1 VTEGE
6 DERAERA
13 ARAPPHRSW
22 RPSARS
28 LRSTRRLDYAVGGL
42 TVGLFLTGQLVFLE
56 GPHPHDPA
64 RYFQTA
70 VTFPDIGADLFTL
83 RVGVVAPM
91 LAAVLA
97 FGPSEAAFYAVPLVS
112 GMVLVG
118 AVYATMLVLFHDRVL
133 AAAAALVT
141 GLNVHYLLN
150 SSHTFPDVVVTATF
164 TVAFLCLLLAGRRLE
179 ENRGHGHAQTAL
191 IVCAGVLLGWSY
203 LAREFSPTLLPVVV
217 ALLIAFRYPLSQ
229 IAVLAVSAVATVAVE
244 PLYGLVGRGEPFV
257 RWQLLLSR
265 AEFIDPRKEDRME
278 FIQGQLN
285 GLPDTLIVFPRLL
298 LAWASGWTF
307 FLLVGALLVA
317 LALFRDRRLWLL
329 FIWSSSVFLA
339 MAAVGLGSLSS
350 GAWILNITNIR
361 YWYPI
366 LPPLAMGAFGGL
378 WLLLRARFSGRNG
391 EHVARGATLVLAAA
405 ILVPGFVE
413 FAACS
418 EKEGWKTD
426 PAKRWHELRSW
437 FSTPEAARFEAVFTD
452 WTSWRLLPAYTSSTF
467 GRARWNGQ
475 IQTLEPVGGF
485 VPTERLETSLLLVH
499 KDRWGTSTSTES
511 QWKELND
518 EWSPVF
524 VTGDQRMV
532 VLAHETALGGAPVPA
547 EADWW
552 RTSPVPANT
561 VPPGTC
567 GISPYEPPD

>member
-1 VTEGE
+1 MTEGQ
-6 DERAERA
+6 DERAGHA
-13 ARAPPHRSW
+13 ARAPPRRSSSPFP
-22 RPSARS
+22 RPS
-28 LRSTRRLDYAVGGL
+28 RSTGLDWAVGGL
-42 TVGLFLTGQLVFLE
+42 TVGLFLIGQLIFLE

-83 RVGVVAPM
+83 RVGVVAPVY
-91 LAAVLA
+91 AAVLV

-118 AVYATMLVLFHDRVL
+118 AVFATMVVLFRDRVL

-150 SSHTFPDVVVTATF
+150 SSHTFPDVVVMATF
-164 TVAFLCLLLAGRRLE
+164 TVAFLFLLVAGRRLE
-179 ENRGHGHAQTAL
+179 ENRGHGRAQVAL
-191 IVCAGVLLGWSY
+191 IVCAGILLGWSY

-217 ALLIAFRYPLSQ
+217 ALVIALRYPVRQ
-229 IAVLAVSAVATVAVE
+229 IAVLGVSAAATIAVE

-257 RWQLLLSR
+257 RWRLLLSR

-298 LAWASGWTF
+298 LAWDSGWTF
-307 FLLVGALLVA
+307 FLLVGVLLVA
-317 LALFRDRRLWLL
+317 LALLGDRRLWLF
-329 FIWSSSVFLA
+329 FIWSSCVFLV

-378 WLLLRARFSGRNG
+378 WLLLRARFPGRAG
-391 EHVARGATLVLAAA
+391 AHVARGAALGLAAA

-467 GRARWNGQ
+467 GRGRWNGE
-475 IQTLEPVGGF
+475 IRTLEPEGGF
-485 VPTERLETSLLLVH
+485 APTERLETSLLLVH
-499 KDRWGTSTSTES
+499 KDRWGASPTVES
-511 QWKELND
+511 QWRELSD

-524 VTGDQRMV
+524 VSGDQRMV
-532 VLAHETALGGAPVPA
+532 VLAQETSHNREAAPAAA
-547 EADWW
+547 EWW
-552 RTSPVPANT
+552 RTSPVPAKS
-561 VPPGTC
+561 VSPGTC